1 MIITHST
8 QYYFLLANTIMIRYN
23 NEQIDNSNATT
34 SKSTGYNTF
43 AHVSNSNTNGS
54 KTIRD
59 NYAIAST
66 SRRTTVNKKYFYSD
80 EFLNTIKKEPIN
92 GM

>member
-1 MIITHST
+1 MYIRRSFHQPTNKLNKQQQKRIKLFSKSNPMSNES
-8 QYYFLLANTIMIRYN
+8 QSFNNKRIRYN

-59 NYAIAST
+59 NYARVSL
-66 SRRTTVNKKYFYSD
+66 SLLY
-80 EFLNTIKKEPIN
+80 
-92 GM
+92 

>member
-1 MIITHST
+1 MSNEF
-8 QYYFLLANTIMIRYN
+8 QSFNNKRIRYN

-59 NYAIAST
+59 NYARVSCL
-66 SRRTTVNKKYFYSD
+66 FYV
-80 EFLNTIKKEPIN
+80 IKIYIIV
-92 GM
+92 

>member
-59 NYAIAST
+59 NYARVSL
-66 SRRTTVNKKYFYSD
+66 SLLY
-80 EFLNTIKKEPIN
+80 
-92 GM
+92 